1 MENKKLKE
9 YNITWERYEKAL
21 SKVLSNFA
29 NSGIETVT
37 VEEIWVE
44 TSLPIDLILEILER
58 NKLNYPEEIK
68 EIKYKNEIIWSRNE
82 K

>member
-1 MENKKLKE
+1 M
-9 YNITWERYEKAL
+9 
-21 SKVLSNFA
+21 SNFV